1 MTSMAILVALTALGV
16 ESGYE
21 PATDGQLEYIVQIE
35 PQLVAGLA
43 KGKDIT
49 SELPRGLAVRHF
61 RVTIGTGKLPKQA
74 TDNRSTR
81 NRIPTTGQAP
91 AEAPGVETQDVRV
104 GYQPL
109 PKGDGEYVIEI
120 TPTGLGDLDQHDL
133 TGDIPPNLAISRVRI
148 STQPGSAPA
157 DDAPPAGVGTGEP
170 TLATGEPTLA
180 AGQPTLAGGQPVSA
194 IGQPAPPPS
203 TPPIIT
209 PSAPANQ
216 SPVET
221 PLEPLT
227 PLEQSELEH
236 PDTDSKFQYP
246 PDPLAAPMSSAP
258 ASGQTGTE
266 FAPTLANPNQA
277 APPPNNPRSRDGRS
291 ASNRTAPGALTAD
304 PQSAPLTGN
313 NVTYSE
319 RSASDPSATQHQTQR
334 PSQAEKN
341 ASGGA
346 PRKESQAELL
356 EEKYND
362 ATKPWPWL
370 PLTVTLLL
378 FLSIGGNVYLAW
390 VAWDARNRSRALL
403 ERFHAGELTLN

>member
-74 TDNRSTR
+74 ADNRSTR
-81 NRIPTTGQAP
+81 NRFPTSGQAP
-91 AEAPGVETQDVRV
+91 AEVPGVETQDVRV

-120 TPTGLGDLDQHDL
+120 TPTGLDDLDQHDL

-157 DDAPPAGVGTGEP
+157 DVAPPAAAATGEP
-170 TLATGEPTLA
+170 TLAMGEPTLA
-180 AGQPTLAGGQPVSA
+180 AGQPVPA

-209 PSAPANQ
+209 PSAPTNKGQ
-216 SPVET
+216 SET

-236 PDTDSKFQYP
+236 PDADSKFQYP

-258 ASGQTGTE
+258 AGGQQGTE

-277 APPPNNPRSRDGRS
+277 SSPPNSPRAGSGRGT
-291 ASNRTAPGALTAD
+291 ANHTAPGALTAD

-319 RSASDPSATQHQTQR
+319 QSATDPQATEHQTQK
-334 PSQAEKN
+334 PSQAAKD
-341 ASGGA
+341 APGGSQK
-346 PRKESQAELL
+346 KESRLEVA
-356 EEKYND
+356 EEKLAE
-362 ATKPWPWL
+362 ATKAWPWYEL
-370 PLTVTLLL
+370 AVTLLL
-378 FLSIGGNVYLAW
+378 FLSIGGNVYLSW
-390 VAWDARNRSRALL
+390 VAWDARNRSRTLL